1 MSRRRFWDV
10 IAAAL
15 VLVLV
20 AAWILRKLLLGL
32 PDIRSLETYT
42 PPLTT
47 RVYDRNGDVI
57 AEFSIEKRT
66 LLTLAQIPVELRN
79 AVIAVED
86 DQFFS
91 HWGVSPKGIIRSAI
105 INFIHRRVVQ
115 GASTITQQLAKQI
128 FLTRERTM
136 ARKVREALLAV
147 QLERNYSK
155 SEILQFYLNQVYFGE
170 GAYGVKA
177 AAHVYFG
184 KDIQDL
190 TLPECA
196 LLAGLIRSPR
206 GYSPFVHSDRA
217 RKRRAVVLD
226 RMKSLGLITAQ
237 QADAANATPLPAAR
251 PLGPSNVA
259 PYFVSYIQHDIER
272 RYGSNALW
280 QGGLQIYTTLDAGI
294 QQTAER
300 VFNQR
305 LSEADQRMLADWTRR
320 QKEAADDPSIVMM
333 SSTPPAAIQGAFLV
347 LDVKTGAIRAMIGG
361 RNSIFNRATQ
371 ARRQPGSTFKPF
383 VWAAALDSGMT
394 AATLVDDSPL
404 AYYYDGSDWRLLKGT
419 TDFSTISLATAPFAL
434 SPDFKIW
441 VPADFDNKFLGPI
454 TLRRAIAKSRNI
466 ASIRLVERVGPPRV
480 VEIAHRA
487 GIVSNLNPVLALGLG
502 TSVVTPLEMAN
513 AFETFAN
520 GGIRETPYSV
530 ERIEDN
536 KGRELESHEASESEA
551 FSPQLAYLVTNL
563 LKGVVSAGTGRYASR
578 LKRPLAAKTGTSNEN
593 RDLWF
598 IGYTPDLVAAAWMG
612 YDDFMSIPIHSW
624 TAATTVVPW
633 WTEIMGE
640 VLKDYPKKDFPVPSG
655 VSFQKIDGISGMLP
669 LPTCPRSALIME
681 SFKDGT
687 TPTEFCPLDHEKDLR
702 PQLEALLHKEWGGPA
717 VEVSSYPAEA
727 EASAS
732 TMTVEVSTAPE
743 PLEEDS
749 DGEPP
754 PEPRPLPEK
763 PYEPR

>member
-1 MSRRRFWDV
+1 M
-10 IAAAL
+10 
-15 VLVLV
+15 
-20 AAWILRKLLLGL
+20 LRKLLLGL
-32 PDIRSLETYT
+32 PDIRTLETYT

-47 RVYDRNGDVI
+47 RVYDRNGEVV

-66 LLTLAQIPVELRN
+66 LLALSQIPLELQN

-86 DQFFS
+86 DQFFN
-91 HWGVSPKGIIRSAI
+91 HWGISPKGIIRSAL

-136 ARKVREALLAV
+136 ARKIREALLAI

-196 LLAGLIRSPR
+196 LIAGLIRSPR
-206 GYSPFVHSDRA
+206 GYSPFVHPNRA
-217 RKRRAVVLD
+217 KLRRSVVLD
-226 RMKSLGLITAQ
+226 RMRSLGLITPQ
-237 QADAANATPLPAAR
+237 QAAEAEATPLPSAR
-251 PLGPSNVA
+251 PVGPSNLA

-272 RYGSNALW
+272 TYGTSSLW
-280 QGGLQIYTTLDAGI
+280 RGGLQIYTTLDAGI
-294 QQTAER
+294 QRTAER
-300 VFNQR
+300 IFEQR
-305 LSEADQRMLADWTRR
+305 LADVDRRMLADWTRR
-320 QKEAADDPSIVMM
+320 QKEAAEDPSIVMM

-383 VWAAALDSGMT
+383 VWAAALESGMT

-404 AYYYDGSDWRLLKGT
+404 AYYYDGSDWRLLKGA
-419 TDFSTISLATAPFAL
+419 TDVAAINLATAPFAV

-480 VEIAHRA
+480 VELAHKA
-487 GIVSNLNPVLALGLG
+487 GIVSDLEPVLALGLG

-513 AFETFAN
+513 AFETLAN
-520 GGIRETPYSV
+520 GGIRETPYAV
-530 ERIEDN
+530 ERIEN
-536 KGRELESHEASESEA
+536 NEGRELESHQGTETEAL
-551 FSPQLAYLVTNL
+551 SPQIAYLVTNL

-578 LKRPLAAKTGTSNEN
+578 LNRPLAGKTGTSNEN

-624 TAATTVVPW
+624 TAAVTVLPW

-640 VLKDYPKKDFPVPSG
+640 VLKDYPKKDFPVPLG
-655 VSFQKIDGISGMLP
+655 VSFQKIDGISGFLP
-669 LPTCPRSALIME
+669 LPTCPRAALMME

-687 TPTEFCPLDHEKDLR
+687 APTDFCPLDHNKDLK
-702 PQLEALLHKEWGGPA
+702 PQLEAILQKEWGGA
-717 VEVSSYPAEA
+717 AEVSSYPAEA
-727 EASAS
+727 ATS
-732 TMTVEVSTAPE
+732 TMTIQISTEPE
-743 PLEEDS
+743 PADEES
-749 DGEPP
+749 EPELP
-754 PEPRPLPEK
+754 PAPPASPGK
-763 PYEPR
+763 P